1 MNKINF
7 KKYIEKKLKKFY
19 KQEYKNY
26 LNEYYYKDNVFVN
39 KCLFLIEKNYNENY
53 KLLIHDYNYK
63 LEDDFSL
70 LLANKLLKVI
80 KNNDLNSIIFFIKKY
95 EEEIKEL
102 ESNIMNFYYC
112 DAIMYYNNVIIELN
126 TIKEKMTLLNEL
138 NQELNTNNYKRKINK
153 I

>member
-1 MNKINF
+1 MNKVNF

-26 LNEYYYKDNVFVN
+26 LNEYYYKDNDFIN
-39 KCLFLIEKNYNENY
+39 KCLFLINKNYNENY
-53 KLLIHDYNYK
+53 KLLIYDYILK

-70 LLANKLLKVI
+70 LLANKLLKII
-80 KNNDLNSIIFFIKKY
+80 KHNDLNSIIFFIKKY

-102 ESNIMNFYYC
+102 QSNFMNIHYY
-112 DAIMYYNNVIIELN
+112 DVITYYNNVIIELN
-126 TIKEKMTLLNEL
+126 IIKEKMTLLNEL
-138 NQELNTNNYKRKINK
+138 NKELNTNNYKIKKNK

>member
-26 LNEYYYKDNVFVN
+26 LNEYYYKDNVFIN

-53 KLLIHDYNYK
+53 KLLIHDYSYK

-102 ESNIMNFYYC
+102 ESNIMNFYCC
-112 DAIMYYNNVIIELN
+112 DAITYYNNVIIELN

>member
-1 MNKINF
+1 MNKVNF

-26 LNEYYYKDNVFVN
+26 LNEYYYKDNDFIN
-39 KCLFLIEKNYNENY
+39 KCLFLINKNYNENY
-53 KLLIHDYNYK
+53 KFLIHDYNYK

-80 KNNDLNSIIFFIKKY
+80 KYNDLNSIIFFIKKY

-102 ESNIMNFYYC
+102 QSSFMNIYYY
-112 DAIMYYNNVIIELN
+112 DAITYYNNVIIELN
-126 TIKEKMTLLNEL
+126 IIKEKMTLLNKL
-138 NQELNTNNYKRKINK
+138 NKELNTNNYKIKKNK